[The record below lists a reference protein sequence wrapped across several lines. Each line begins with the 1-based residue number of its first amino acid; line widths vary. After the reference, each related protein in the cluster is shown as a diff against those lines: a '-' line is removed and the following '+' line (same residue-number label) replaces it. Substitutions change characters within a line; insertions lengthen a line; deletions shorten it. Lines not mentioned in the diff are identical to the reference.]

1 MKIKVCQTIHTNLSK
16 RYMRQVVTNNA
27 EPSSAKESTK
37 IIIIIIDR
45 TYEKYNLEEVT
56 SNMNP
61 INSEE
66 QKLLPGL
73 LK

>member
-45 TYEKYNLEEVT
+45 TYEKYNLE
-56 SNMNP
+56 
-61 INSEE
+61 
-66 QKLLPGL
+66 
-73 LK
+73 